1 MKTNENNHEELL
13 INGCINED
21 PKAQEL
27 LYKHFYGY
35 AMSVCLAYSSG
46 RFEATEILNE
56 GFLKVF
62 SKIHTYRKGN
72 SFQAWLR
79 RTMVNTAID
88 YFRMNK
94 KHRQNVEINEA
105 ITEETNIN
113 VIDELTAREIL
124 DLLQQLPET
133 YRLTFNLY
141 EIEGYSH
148 EEISKMLEIPEGT
161 SRSNLTRAKQKLR
174 LLIKKHHQSLYERY
188 I

>member
-1 MKTNENNHEELL
+1 MKTEKQVHEEQL

-27 LYKHFYGY
+27 LYKHYYGY
-35 AMSVCLAYSSG
+35 AMSVCLAYSSS

-62 SKIHTYRKGN
+62 SKIHTYRAGN

-94 KHRQNVEINEA
+94 KHRFNVEVNEA
-105 ITEETNIN
+105 ITEETDLN

-124 DLLQQLPET
+124 DLLQQLPEN

-148 EEISKMLEIPEGT
+148 EEISKILGIPEGT

-174 LLIKKHHQSLYERY
+174 QLLKKYHRPLYERY
-188 I
+188 F